1 MEMNTKKIY
10 LNFTRLSIFA
20 IKKPWCWIN
29 AKVKLSVLRCGQVE
43 LSLSFRVRFEC
54 SKVDKCVLTS
64 SLLII
69 KQGKYRKLK
78 DEIDDFDFDDV
89 VQQSLFL
96 FLFMSLMFV
105 LVHASIV
112 WTFSWLQTCT
122 YHSTPFSRTLHSL
135 EWAAPFE
142 RCRATIS
149 RVYALSFRFCSLWLK
164 KNK

>member
-1 MEMNTKKIY
+1 MFLGPRASLNTRHVHC
-10 LNFTRLSIFA
+10 FS
-20 IKKPWCWIN
+20 KKPWCWIN

-69 KQGKYRKLK
+69 KQGKDRKLK
-78 DEIDDFDFDDV
+78 DEIDDFVFDDV

-112 WTFSWLQTCT
+112 WISWLQTCT
-122 YHSTPFSRTLHSL
+122 YHSTAFWRQSTHSL
-135 EWAAPFE
+135 
-142 RCRATIS
+142 THS
-149 RVYALSFRFCSLWLK
+149 LTHSFWVHSLGEAWVGIGK
-164 KNK
+164 KCTCQTSKNSCL